1 MMKFRTTP
9 LVLALL
15 GAIAATPA
23 MAAGTA
29 KKPASSS
36 IEQTFRAE
44 RDKCLSGRSHQ
55 DRATC
60 LREAHAAYAEARAG
74 KLSNPVDEAMLRRN
88 ATARC
93 ERQPASERAACE
105 RLALG
110 EGTQDGSVE
119 GGGVIKELVTRTV
132 EPQPAP
138 TTLR

>member
-1 MMKFRTTP
+1 MKIPTTP
-9 LVLALL
+9 LMLALL
-15 GAIAATPA
+15 GALAAAPT
-23 MAAGTA
+23 MAAGPM
-29 KKPASSS
+29 KKSGNSQ

-60 LREAHAAYAEARAG
+60 LREAHAALAEARAG
-74 KLSNPVDEAMLRRN
+74 RLSNSFDEATLRRN

-93 ERQPASERAACE
+93 ERQPASEREACE

-119 GGGVIKELVTRTV
+119 GGGVIKQLVTRTV
-132 EPQPAP
+132 EPQPA
-138 TTLR
+138 TTTVR